1 MQAAAQPAAQP
12 APQPAAPPAA
22 SANGAEPPLDPDV
35 MVAALKEA
43 AARQDAL
50 RATPAPARAPEPQR
64 NGAEA
69 SPRAAAKPQTPA
81 ASERASD
88 EAEPQSEPAAAAP
101 ANGQRRARL
110 GRRAAKKAPEPPR
123 PTPDFSGLPPAMAQ
137 SLARLAG
144 VPWPPQKT
152 ASGQKELE
160 KEAAGGAKK
169 GRNG

>member
-1 MQAAAQPAAQP
+1 
-12 APQPAAPPAA
+12 
-22 SANGAEPPLDPDV
+22 

-50 RATPAPARAPEPQR
+50 RAPEPPR
-64 NGAEA
+64 NGADA
-69 SPRAAAKPQTPA
+69 PPQAAAATE
-81 ASERASD
+81 SASD
-88 EAEPQSEPAAAAP
+88 AAEPQSEPAAAAAP
-101 ANGQRRARL
+101 GNGQRRARL
-110 GRRAAKKAPEPPR
+110 GKRAAKKAAEPPR
-123 PTPDFSGLPPAMAQ
+123 ATPDFSGLPPAMAQ